1 MFLTITLNPALD
13 KFITVPQFKT
23 GQVNPVEIRR
33 TLAAGR
39 GVYAAKV
46 LRDLGHPVT
55 VTGLLGHNHST
66 EFQRLFVSKG
76 INDGFIRI
84 QGNTRTNIH
93 MTDAEGNET
102 ELLEP
107 APTITEKEWT
117 LFLERLGQILEGC
130 DMVAVCGSVPPSI
143 TPQMFSTMLSIIG
156 TYRLPVLI
164 DTQDKMMD
172 VACTKRPRLIK
183 FNRERIRKQLGKEDC
198 TTEEIVTY
206 ADALIKMGVENVLV
220 SLDKDG
226 ALLICKEGV
235 YRSNAPEVEI
245 TSTIGCGDAMVASI
259 AESLSTGRDPVEM
272 LRHAMA
278 ISSANCKTD
287 ENAKIVLDDY
297 YGLLDKVDIQKL

>member
-13 KFITVPQFKT
+13 KFIYAPDFAL
-23 GQVNPVEIRR
+23 GQVNPIEIRR
-33 TLAAGR
+33 SLAAGR

-46 LRDLGHPVT
+46 LSDLGHPVT
-55 VTGLLGHNHST
+55 VTGLLGHNHAT
-66 EFQRLFVSKG
+66 EFRRLFVEKG
-76 INDGFIRI
+76 INNAFVSI

-93 MTDAEGNET
+93 MTDAAGNET

-107 APTITEKEWT
+107 APIITEKEWT
-117 LFLERLGQILEGC
+117 LFLSRLSQVLEGC

-143 TPQMFSTMLSIIG
+143 TPQMFSNMLSIIA
-156 TYRLPVLI
+156 TYRLPTLI

-172 VACTKRPRLIK
+172 VACTKRPKLIK

-206 ADALIKMGVENVLV
+206 ADALIKMGVENVLI

-226 ALLICKEGV
+226 ALLICKDGV

-245 TSTIGCGDAMVASI
+245 ISTIGCGDAMVASI
-259 AESLSTGRDPVEM
+259 AESLSMGRGPEDM

-278 ISSANCKTD
+278 ISSANCKTN
-287 ENAKIVLDDY
+287 ENAKIVLEDY
-297 YGLLDKVDIQKL
+297 HELLDKVIIDKL